1 MESMGMGYRH
11 IYSSNASYVDY
22 DAMEEDILIEK
33 LMSNYGM
40 ESTNKIPAREMRLHD
55 STATFENKIDFSSIG
70 LEDANDTVKVRS
82 VTGNVLLRK
91 R

>member
-33 LMSNYGM
+33 
-40 ESTNKIPAREMRLHD
+40 
-55 STATFENKIDFSSIG
+55 
-70 LEDANDTVKVRS
+70 
-82 VTGNVLLRK
+82 
-91 R
+91 